1 MAAEVQDR
9 ERRDAGRADR
19 AHENSRN
26 LRDRGR
32 TLTRPT
38 AIEPVAETHRHIG
51 EAAPARMVEEIGGRE
66 LAGIARIIFA
76 LAAIVATFLAL
87 NQLLN
92 LRLFVGI
99 VFIENCYLFLLAA
112 TLFPLVFLA
121 FPGRKGDAGTVPVHD
136 WALAALSA
144 GLLIWFSFQ
153 ADRILSEGWE
163 YSAPLRAKIPAAVL
177 WLLIL
182 EALRRTSGWPMA
194 MIVGVFALY
203 PVVAE
208 AIPNPLKGKS
218 QTIEDTLAY
227 HILSAE
233 SAFGIP
239 MRAFA
244 EIVVGFIVFG
254 LALNYTGGGRFFNDL
269 AFALV
274 GRVRGGAAQV
284 GIISSA
290 LQGSISGSVISNVIS
305 SGVVTIPAMKRTGF
319 RADYAGAVEA
329 VASTGAVLMPPV
341 MGSTAFVMASFL
353 GKPYGEI
360 ALAATIPALLF
371 YISLVVQVDA
381 YSAQLGLKGLQ
392 REELPR
398 FGAVM
403 KEGWFYIPVFALLV
417 FLLVSLQEEAL
428 APFYATAL
436 LIAINQALPQH
447 RMSLQQLVEFAA
459 AVARG
464 LAELAAILMAI
475 GFIIGALSVTGLAG
489 TLANDLVH
497 AAGGAPLVLL
507 VMGAVTS
514 FIFGM
519 GMTVTACYIF
529 LAIVLAPP
537 LVKAGLDP
545 LAVHLFIM
553 YWGMVSYITP
563 PVALATFAAAPL
575 AGVSAMR
582 IGLQSIRLGT
592 AIYIVPFCF
601 VLNPALLFKGDP
613 AIVVTSI
620 ATAFLGVALVAAALQ
635 GYVLGLGRIPRHP
648 GGVIARIAVIA
659 GGFLLA
665 APVPRLTGLSFTLNL
680 LMGAGLAVLGLLLLL
695 GLGSRLK
702 PGRSV
707 S

>member
-1 MAAEVQDR
+1 M
-9 ERRDAGRADR
+9 
-19 AHENSRN
+19 NK
-26 LRDRGR
+26 
-32 TLTRPT
+32 PP
-38 AIEPVAETHRHIG
+38 AIEPIAGVHRHIG
-51 EAAPARMVEEIGGRE
+51 EVAPVLMIEEIEGRK
-66 LAGIARIIFA
+66 LAGIARLIFA

-99 VFIENCYLFLLAA
+99 VFIENGYLFLLAA
-112 TLFPLVFLA
+112 ALFPLVFLA
-121 FPGRKGDAGTVPVHD
+121 FPGRKGATGSVPVYD
-136 WALAALSA
+136 WVLAALGAS
-144 GLLIWFSFQ
+144 LLIWFSFQ
-153 ADRILSEGWE
+153 AERILSEGWE

-194 MIVGVFALY
+194 IIVGVFSLY

-218 QTIEDTLAY
+218 QTLEDTLAY

-284 GIISSA
+284 GIISSG

-360 ALAATIPALLF
+360 ALAATVPALLF
-371 YISLVVQVDA
+371 YIALVVQVDA
-381 YSAQLGLKGLQ
+381 YSARLGLKGLR

-398 FGAVM
+398 LGAVM
-403 KEGWFYIPVFALLV
+403 KDGWFYIPVFVLLV

-436 LIAINQALPQH
+436 LIAINQALPRH
-447 RMSLQQLVEFAA
+447 RMNWDQLLDFAA

-464 LAELAAILMAI
+464 LAELTAILMAV

-489 TLANDLVH
+489 TLANDLVY

-507 VMGAVTS
+507 IMGAITS
-514 FIFGM
+514 FIFGI

-545 LAVHLFIM
+545 LAVHLFIL
-553 YWGMVSYITP
+553 YWGMVSFITP

-592 AIYIVPFCF
+592 AIYVVPFCF

-613 AIVVTSI
+613 GTVAVSI
-620 ATAFLGVALVAAALQ
+620 AAAFLGMVLAAAALQ
-635 GYVLGLGRIPRHP
+635 GHVVGIGRIPNHP
-648 GGVIARIAVIA
+648 GGLIARISLI
-659 GGFLLA
+659 GGGLLLA
-665 APVPRLTGLSFTLNL
+665 APVPRLTGLPFMVNL
-680 LMGAGLAVLGLLLLL
+680 SIGAALAIFGLLLLFAFN
-695 GLGSRLK
+695 RELK
-702 PGRSV
+702 PGRNAT
-707 S
+707 